1 MEKLQFIDQTLR
13 DAQQSLWGFRMSTDQ
28 LAPILPIIDQVGYQ
42 AVATVGARGIIVTMR
57 AFNEDPFE
65 RMRLMSRKLQK
76 TPLRGSF
83 WAWNLQGWDLEPL
96 APIEL
101 WIKVQVANGIKS
113 FWICDYQNL
122 NERLSRLVGI
132 AKSLGAEVVVAL
144 LYSVSPVHTKE
155 HFEQKARRI
164 TEVPGVDAIH
174 VEDAS
179 GILTPERTREILPAI
194 RRGSKNLPVQFH
206 AHCTNGL
213 APLCYLEAIKLG
225 ITTLHTA
232 VTPLA
237 NANSLPSIEQ
247 TLKDAQ
253 QLGYSADLD
262 TDALQAVSGHFTD
275 IALKNDLPMGKPM
288 KYDAFLYE
296 HQLPGGMMGTLKNQ
310 LTELGMAD
318 RMDELLKEVALVRK
332 DFGYPVMATPYSQ
345 IVGSQA
351 VFNITTGERY
361 KIVPDEVIKY
371 ASGIYGEPD
380 GEMDPEVKNKI
391 LSSPKAKKLAN
402 WAPPDISLKDIRKEI
417 GFGLSDE
424 QLLLRLLNPDGEVKA
439 KLRSLYGGDL

>member
-1 MEKLQFIDQTLR
+1 
-13 DAQQSLWGFRMSTDQ
+13 
-28 LAPILPIIDQVGYQ
+28 
-42 AVATVGARGIIVTMR
+42 
-57 AFNEDPFE
+57 
-65 RMRLMSRKLQK
+65 MRLMSRKLQK

-122 NERLSRLVGI
+122 NDRLSHLVGI

-144 LYSVSPVHTKE
+144 LYSVSPVHTDR
-155 HFEQKARRI
+155 HFEEKARKI

-179 GILTPERTREILPAI
+179 GLLTPERTRKFLPAV
-194 RRGSKNLPVQFH
+194 RRGSSDMPIQFH

-213 APLCYLEAIKLG
+213 APLCYLEAMKLG
-225 ITTLHTA
+225 FNTLHTA
-232 VTPLA
+232 VAPLA
-237 NANSLPSIEQ
+237 NANSLPPIEQ
-247 TLKDAQ
+247 TLKNANR
-253 QLGYSADLD
+253 LGFTSDLD
-262 TDALQAVSGHFTD
+262 LDALQAVSDHFTD
-275 IALKNDLPMGKPM
+275 IAVKNDLPMGKPSE
-288 KYDAFLYE
+288 YDVFLYE

-310 LTELGMAD
+310 LTEMGMEN
-318 RMDELLKEVALVRK
+318 RMDELLEEVARVRK

-351 VFNITTGERY
+351 VFNITSGERY

-371 ASGIYGEPD
+371 AAGIYGEPD
-380 GEMDPEVKNKI
+380 GEMDEEVKDKI
-391 LSSPKAKKLAN
+391 LSSPKAKKLAG
-402 WAPPDISLKDIRKEI
+402 WAPPDISLEDIRKTI
-417 GFGLSDE
+417 GSDLSDE
-424 QLLLRLLNPDGEVKA
+424 HLLLRLLNPDAEVKG
-439 KLRSLYGGDL
+439 KLRPLYGG

>member
-1 MEKLQFIDQTLR
+1 VDKLQFVDQTLR

-28 LAPILPIIDQVGYQ
+28 LAPILPVIDQVGYK

-57 AFNEDPFE
+57 AFKEDPFE

-122 NERLSRLVGI
+122 NDRLSRLVGI

-144 LYSVSPVHTKE
+144 LYSVSPVHTNA

-179 GILTPERTREILPAI
+179 GILTPERTREILPAV
-194 RRGSKNLPVQFH
+194 RRGSNNLPIQFH

-213 APLCYLEAIKLG
+213 APLCYLEAVKLG

-237 NANSLPSIEQ
+237 NANSLPSVEQ
-247 TLKDAQ
+247 TIKDAQ
-253 QLGYSADLD
+253 QLGYRAELD
-262 TDALQAVSGHFTD
+262 MDALQAVSGHFTD
-275 IALKNDLPMGKPM
+275 IALKNGLPVGKPM
-288 KYDAFLYE
+288 TYNAFLYE

-380 GEMDPEVKNKI
+380 GEMDLEVKDKI

-402 WAPPDISLKDIRKEI
+402 WAPPDISLKDIRKAI
-417 GFGLSDE
+417 GSKLSDE
-424 QLLLRLLNPDGEVKA
+424 QLLLRLLNPDAEVKA